1 VNLALLAAAATGVQI
16 GATIVAS
23 RAVIGEVPPL
33 TLALLRYGIALLCL
47 APWIFKAFRP
57 LAFTTSAQAA
67 IKFKNSDILAI
78 AALGIGQFAILV
90 LLLNMGLQR
99 IGAAQT
105 ALVFSLFPLLTLF
118 LSALCGRERVTP
130 ALLFGVLLSV
140 AGVALALAPKLTAPS
155 AAAHDDW
162 WGEAAVLASAFIG
175 AACSVLYRP
184 YLQRYPTLPLSGIS
198 MLAAVLSLL
207 LMAGSSHGLAPLAHM
222 SAQAW
227 WVVTGIGVFSAMA
240 YLWWL
245 YALKH
250 ESPTR
255 VTVFLALNP
264 VTAGLCGHWFLGEPF
279 THTAIAAVA
288 LIALGL
294 WLATRRA
301 SPVKR
306 VPAAA
311 GR

>member
-1 VNLALLAAAATGVQI
+1 MNLALLAAAATGVQI

-47 APWIFKAFRP
+47 APWILKALRP
-57 LAFTTSAQAA
+57 LTHTPQAQAA

-78 AALGIGQFAILV
+78 AALGIGQFAVLV
-90 LLLNMGLQR
+90 LLLNLGLQR

-140 AGVALALAPKLTAPS
+140 AGVALALTPKLTGTS
-155 AAAHDDW
+155 TTSHGDW
-162 WGEAAVLASAFIG
+162 WGEAAVLASTLIG

-207 LMAGSSHGLAPLAHM
+207 LMAGVSSGLAPLAHM

-227 WVVTGIGVFSAMA
+227 YIVIAIGVFSAMA

-264 VTAGLCGHWFLGEPF
+264 VTAGLCGHWFLNEPF
-279 THTAIAAVA
+279 TSTALAAMA
-288 LIALGL
+288 LIACGL
-294 WLATRRA
+294 WLATHA
-301 SPVKR
+301 PTLQSQ
-306 VPAAA
+306 AQT
-311 GR
+311 

>member
-1 VNLALLAAAATGVQI
+1 MNLALLAAAATGVQI

-47 APWIFKAFRP
+47 APWILRAFKPIAP
-57 LAFTTSAQAA
+57 LASAQATA
-67 IKFKNSDILAI
+67 KFKNRDILAI
-78 AALGIGQFAILV
+78 AALGVGQFAVLV
-90 LLLNMGLQR
+90 LLLNLGLQR

-118 LSALCGRERVTP
+118 LSALCGRERITP

-140 AGVALALAPKLTAPS
+140 AGVAVALAPKLTAPT
-155 AAAHDDW
+155 AAAHGDW

-207 LMAGSSHGLAPLAHM
+207 LMAGASHGLAPLAHM

-279 THTAIAAVA
+279 TPETLAAVV

-294 WLATRRA
+294 WLATRR
-301 SPVKR
+301 
-306 VPAAA
+306 PANTLKIQN
-311 GR
+311 R

>member
-1 VNLALLAAAATGVQI
+1 MNLALLAAAATGVQI

-33 TLALLRYGIALLCL
+33 TLALLRYAIALLCL
-47 APWIFKAFRP
+47 APWILKTFRP
-57 LAFTTSAQAA
+57 LTRTTTAQAA
-67 IKFKNSDILAI
+67 IKFKKNDVLAI
-78 AALGIGQFAILV
+78 AALGVGQFAVLV
-90 LLLNMGLQR
+90 LLLNLGLQR

-118 LSALCGRERVTP
+118 LSALCGRERVTA

-140 AGVALALAPKLTAPS
+140 AGVALALAPKLAGPA
-155 AAAHDDW
+155 AAAHHADW
-162 WGEAAVLASAFIG
+162 WGEAVVFASACIG

-198 MLAAVLSLL
+198 MLAAVCSLL
-207 LMAGSSHGLAPLAHM
+207 VMAGVSGALAPLAAM
-222 SAQAW
+222 SAGAW
-227 WVVTGIGVFSAMA
+227 WVVLGIGVFSAMA

-264 VTAGLCGHWFLGEPF
+264 VTAGLLGHWFLAEPL
-279 THTAIAAVA
+279 TSSALAAMA

-294 WLATRRA
+294 WLATRRPACAVA
-301 SPVKR
+301 SGVS
-306 VPAAA
+306 
-311 GR
+311 